1 MFILNEKPLQADTA
15 FTHDDLNY
23 PANWLRIASFEE
35 KQAIGIVEVP
45 DPEPVD
51 SRFYWTHDNPKDL
64 EQLKAQWT
72 QQINI
77 TTSALLTTSD
87 WMIIRKMERKIKV
100 PELITEYRRAVIA
113 ENTRLTTLID
123 EAQDVPALIAVIDSQ
138 AWPQNPN
145 NQMI

>member
-1 MFILNEKPLQADTA
+1 MFILNERPLQVDTA

-23 PANWLRIASFEE
+23 PANWLRLASWEE
-35 KQAIGIVEVP
+35 KEAIGIVEVP

-51 SRFYWTHDNPKDL
+51 NSFYWTHDNPKDL
-64 EQLKAQWT
+64 VQLKAQWT
-72 QQINI
+72 QQINA
-77 TTSALLTTSD
+77 TTSTLLSASD

-100 PELITEYRRAVIA
+100 PEPITEYRRAVIA
-113 ENTRLTTLID
+113 ENTRLTLLIS
-123 EAQDVPALIAVIDSQ
+123 EALDVPMLITAIDSQ